1 MTAPYVLRHIH
12 LPGITP
18 FATASAIQDVL
29 VRQFLDHKAL
39 TSSQYPPSPPPPAPT
54 PTILTFSPNPVY
66 TTGRRE
72 RGTLSTAQIDV
83 LKATLPSLETPPY
96 NAEVTKQNAEVHETL
111 RGGQTTFHG
120 PGQLVIYPILDLKAI
135 KTKLWPKGLTAK
147 CYVNLLEEATIRT
160 IGGPHGIKGIRTDN
174 PGVWIDEQT
183 KIAALGVHLRRNI
196 ASYGVGLNVKTDLRW
211 FDRIVACGL
220 EGKRTTSMAH
230 ELGVDKSFLW
240 WALKFTSL
248 IWGPYPK
255 LYSPRGAERATA
267 IRELLEEAERQ
278 PVKQETDDE

>member
-1 MTAPYVLRHIH
+1 M
-12 LPGITP
+12 
-18 FATASAIQDVL
+18 
-29 VRQFLDHKAL
+29 
-39 TSSQYPPSPPPPAPT
+39 
-54 PTILTFSPNPVY
+54 
-66 TTGRRE
+66 
-72 RGTLSTAQIDV
+72 
-83 LKATLPSLETPPY
+83 LKATLPSLETPSY

-135 KTKLWPKGLTAK
+135 KTNLWPKGLTAK

-230 ELGVDKSFLW
+230 ELGMDKSFLEFMSTFPKEEWRAARHPYYRGRERMGMNNLGFW

-248 IWGPYPK
+248 IWGPYPR
-255 LYSPRGAERATA
+255 LYSPRGAERETA